1 MKNETKH
8 PIRHA
13 VKKKKNTRPRKCNP
27 SKMTKETPTSQQR
40 QLQMMQTFR
49 AFRIPND
56 KTQTRN
62 RRYMRAPGKWRN
74 KEIGEEWL
82 VL

>member
-1 MKNETKH
+1 
-8 PIRHA
+8 
-13 VKKKKNTRPRKCNP
+13 
-27 SKMTKETPTSQQR
+27 MTKETPTSQQR